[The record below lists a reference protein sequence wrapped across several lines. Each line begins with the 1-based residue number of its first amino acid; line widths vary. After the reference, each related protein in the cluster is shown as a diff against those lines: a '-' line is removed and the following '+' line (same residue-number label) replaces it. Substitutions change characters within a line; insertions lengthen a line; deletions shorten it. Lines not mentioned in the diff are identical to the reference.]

1 MKTCGAIMTKDLTC
15 CLRDEMVSAVA
26 KMMKQ
31 ANIGSIPVIEDTQ
44 TMKILGIVTDRDLAV
59 KVVAEGRDAKTTKVS
74 AVMTHNVIT
83 CSPEDDLQVALD
95 LMSKHQL
102 RRLPVLDKEKNL
114 VGIIAQADV
123 AIRVNEPEETAAMV
137 KGISRSNMK

>member
-1 MKTCGAIMTKDLTC
+1 MKTCGEIMTKELTC
-15 CLRDEMVSAVA
+15 CLPNEMVSVVA

-31 ANIGSIPVIEDTQ
+31 ANIGSVPVIEDNQ
-44 TMKILGIVTDRDLAV
+44 TKKILGIVTDRDLAV
-59 KVVAEGRDAKTTKVS
+59 KIVAEGRDAKTTKVS

-83 CSPEDDLQVALD
+83 CRPEDDLQVALD
-95 LMSKHQL
+95 LMAKNQL

-123 AIRVNEPEETAAMV
+123 ATRVNEPEETAAMV
-137 KGISRSNMK
+137 KEISQSNT